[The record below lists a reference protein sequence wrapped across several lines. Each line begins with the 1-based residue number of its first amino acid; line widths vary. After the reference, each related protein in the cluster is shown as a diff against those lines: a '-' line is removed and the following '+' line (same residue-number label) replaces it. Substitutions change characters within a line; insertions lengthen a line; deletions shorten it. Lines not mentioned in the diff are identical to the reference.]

1 MAKLPKADMIF
12 AGYLASISLALII
25 VVADTSGDECRFNGI
40 PSWALLLFQ
49 SAGVSILTIV
59 KCETDKPVQ
68 GLITFAASFLIYLCG
83 NLLGYQAVFC
93 SMYLEGEVS
102 DVQDFY
108 SFMSLPVMAFVSLG
122 IMLHYMIYVNPQATR
137 VPDPEVLL
145 LGICVQFTVAYGIV
159 ISGGQDHFCKNGGIG
174 SWLQLLTLSGLLAVL
189 AFMKTSGN
197 LTFKAPRSLLTF
209 IGSFLLHLILAGD
222 GTGRFALECA
232 TQSDLSTD
240 ADGYVYTV
248 LVLNA
253 VLALAITIIYL
264 IKGPS
269 QKQNATV

>member
-1 MAKLPKADMIF
+1 MAKFPKGDMIF
-12 AGYLASISLALII
+12 AGYLACISLAMII
-25 VVADTSGDECRFNGI
+25 KVADTSEDLCRSHNGI

-59 KCETDKPVQ
+59 KCETDRPVQ

-93 SMYLEGEVS
+93 SMYREGEVS
-102 DVQDFY
+102 DIQDFY
-108 SFMSLPVMAFVSLG
+108 SFMSLPVMAFASLG
-122 IMLHYMIYVNPQATR
+122 IMLHYMIYVDPRATR
-137 VPDPEVLL
+137 IPDPEVLL

-159 ISGGQDHFCKNGGIG
+159 ITGAQDHFCKTGGVG
-174 SWLQLLTLSGLLAVL
+174 SWLQLLTLSALLAVL

-197 LTFKAPRSLLTF
+197 ITSKAPRALLTF
-209 IGSFLLHLILAGD
+209 IGSFLVHLILAGN

-232 TQSDLSTD
+232 MQSDLSTD
-240 ADGYVYTV
+240 GYAYTV

-253 VLALAITIIYL
+253 VLALAITTIYL

-269 QKQNATV
+269 QKQIAAV